1 MTDSPPST
9 LSAFPSILQR
19 TVNIRLSRQLTW
31 RFILVFVVVAL
42 AGSVLALS
50 SYQAFVRGAQRESA
64 DATARHIEKN
74 HAQMRAN
81 WLRDAEEIKTHIDF
95 MRIFDGEPADNWLR
109 LRAYFAA
116 TEGKVDRFVAGGV
129 FSDEGH
135 PLFTFGREGQNLSR
149 RLEGD
154 KGESRWYYSSEHRT
168 AYALVSVPLS
178 LGPQGMGR
186 LTLLRPLDAGVLQ
199 YLATPDAR
207 LLLAVN
213 ERVLAGSAGSD
224 DIGQPVNTGFE
235 GPLTVNGRA
244 VEQRVLKPFANDA
257 TAPRLVIQETVSEPV
272 SPTIVLL
279 GVLALMAGLAGL
291 LWFVVGRWLS
301 RQVHRVGQLSLATS
315 LFGIEHAMSARLQ
328 LALDKAAGVMNDEIG
343 EVAQSTRDLMENV
356 LMHDQEHFAYLQTLE
371 ILEEAVV
378 ELAADGRFLLASPG
392 WSRLAGQAQ
401 RTKGVIHDCIHAD
414 DKEGFRQHF
423 AQLISGEKTSLSGRM
438 RLRRPDAKEIWIE
451 YRFVTG
457 ETSSRGVRSVRGVL
471 RDITQSYQLEK
482 HVTHMA
488 LHDALT
494 GLPNRVLLEDR
505 CQIALRTAER
515 GGNKVALGFMD
526 VDHFKHVNDQFGHKA
541 GDELLMALSNALRQ
555 CLRSGDTL
563 ARWGGDEFVVLLTE
577 VSGVEGVRE
586 ALGKLEAIC
595 AEPIKIDGNEF
606 NPTFSMGVAMYPDDA
621 STVET
626 LLSQA
631 DRAMF
636 SAKQQGR
643 NTVRFFSEIAH
654 REQDRKALYIQ
665 NRLATAI
672 KEQQIQTWFQP
683 IVDAR
688 TLRVVS
694 CEALAR
700 WHDETHGWVSPATF
714 IPMAENLGLIRE
726 IGQQVWRQ
734 AINNLHRWREMKM
747 DVKMSVNVSRRQL
760 FTPSFTADLLEDLER
775 LAIPVSVVDL
785 EITESVAME
794 DAEHTTKRLAELT
807 AAGFGIAIDDF
818 GTGYSS
824 LSQLHEMPASNIKI
838 DITFVRRAHGEEG
851 GQLIQAI
858 VKIASAFKLQTVA
871 EGVETAETAATL
883 RDFGVDK
890 LQGNYFGKP
899 MPAESFERYLLAKFE
914 KSGRF

>member
-9 LSAFPSILQR
+9 LSVLPSLLPR
-19 TVNIRLSRQLTW
+19 TVNNRLGRQLTW
-31 RFILVFVVVAL
+31 RFVIVFLVVAL
-42 AGSVLALS
+42 VGSLLALT
-50 SYQAFVRGAQRESA
+50 SYRSFVRSAQRESA

-74 HAQMRAN
+74 YAQMSAG
-81 WLRDAEEIKTHIDF
+81 WLRNAEEIRTQIDF
-95 MRIFDGEPADNWLR
+95 MRIFNGGNQADSWLR

-116 TEGKVDRFVAGGV
+116 LEGKVDRFAGGV
-129 FSDEGH
+129 VFSDKGK
-135 PLFTFGREGQNLSR
+135 PVFVYGREGRALSQ
-149 RLEGD
+149 RLEED
-154 KGESRWYYSSEHRT
+154 KGESPWYYSAEHRT
-168 AYALVSVPLS
+168 AYALVSAPLW

-186 LTLLRPLDAGVLQ
+186 MVLLRPLDAGVMQ
-199 YLATPDAR
+199 SLATPDAR
-207 LLLAVN
+207 LLLVFN
-213 ERVLAGSAGSD
+213 DQVLASSAGSD
-224 DIGQPVNTGFE
+224 DIGQPVNASFD
-235 GPLTVNGRA
+235 GRLM
-244 VEQRVLKPFANDA
+244 VKDGEIEQRFLIPFANDA
-257 TAPRLVIQETVSEPV
+257 KAPRLVVQETVGEPL
-272 SPTIVLL
+272 STTIVLL
-279 GVLALMAGLAGL
+279 ASSSLMGVLAIL
-291 LWFVVGRWLS
+291 LWFVIGRWLT
-301 RQVHRVGQLSLATS
+301 RQAHRVRQLSLATT
-315 LFGIEHAMSARLQ
+315 LFANEHAMGEPLQ
-328 LALDKAAGVMNDEIG
+328 QVLDKAGRLNDEIG
-343 EVAQSTRDLMENV
+343 DVAQSCRDLMENV
-356 LMHDQEHFAYLQTLE
+356 LQHDQEHFAYLQTLD

-378 ELAADGRFLLASPG
+378 ELAADGRFMLASPG
-392 WSRLAGQAQ
+392 WARLVGQPRHLEA
-401 RTKGVIHDCIHAD
+401 VIYDCIHPD
-414 DKEGFRQHF
+414 DKEGFRQQF
-423 AQLISGEKTSLSGRM
+423 DKLISGEKSSLAGRM
-438 RLRRPDAKEIWIE
+438 RLRRLDSKELWIE

-457 ETSSRGVRSVRGVL
+457 DASGRGVRSVRGVL

-505 CQIALRTAER
+505 CKIALRTAER
-515 GGNKVALGFMD
+515 GGSKVALGFMD
-526 VDHFKHVNDQFGHKA
+526 LDHFKHVNDQFGHKA

-555 CLRSGDTL
+555 CLRAGDTL
-563 ARWGGDEFVVLLTE
+563 ARWGGDEFVVLLTD
-577 VSGVEGVRE
+577 VSGMDGVRE
-586 ALGKLEAIC
+586 AIGKLETIC
-595 AEPIKIDGNEF
+595 ANPIKIDGNEF

-621 STVET
+621 NTVET

-643 NTVRFFSEIAH
+643 NTVRFFADIAH

-700 WHDETHGWVSPATF
+700 WHDETYGWVSPATF
-714 IPMAENLGLIRE
+714 VPMAENLGLIRE
-726 IGQQVWRQ
+726 IGQQVWKQ
-734 AINNLHRWREMKM
+734 AIDNLHRWREMKM
-747 DVKMSVNVSRRQL
+747 DMKMSVNVSRRQL
-760 FTPSFTADLLEDLER
+760 FTPSFTADLLEDLDR

-824 LSQLHEMPASNIKI
+824 LSQLHDMPASNIKI
-838 DITFVRRAHGEEG
+838 DISFVRRAHGEQG

-883 RDFGVDK
+883 RAFGVDK
-890 LQGNYFGKP
+890 LQGYHFGKP
-899 MPAESFERYLLAKFE
+899 MNAEAFERYLLANFK
-914 KSGRF
+914 KG